1 MRVDWQD
8 APNRALANARPHER
22 GCIMRKRIV
31 GLLTCAVCAFALCL
45 GLAGCGGSKGANKDQ
60 FVGYWE
66 CVTGTADGETL
77 AEEDL
82 DYFRELG
89 FNIVLHLAEDGTGE
103 CDILGDITET
113 AWDAEKSTMEFDGQ
127 TVDIK
132 IEDGNLKLSDGSS
145 IDMTFRKG
153 DQDKLAKQ
161 IEDDRSGANNL
172 LNSIDDD
179 EDAAADDSDFA
190 DAVAFSPEVV
200 VADDEYLTIT
210 ITEKGVDKWGDVGYT
225 VHLVNNSDKNIF
237 VYADSTRNAVDGTMM
252 SPFLGVTLMG
262 HTNATE
268 FMSYSDLSSVDE
280 LKNATVTIAAQD
292 DDEFV
297 QYGTY
302 QVTVP

>member
-1 MRVDWQD
+1 
-8 APNRALANARPHER
+8 
-22 GCIMRKRIV
+22 MRKRIF
-31 GLLTCAVCAFALCL
+31 GLLTCALCAFALCL
-45 GLAGCGGSKGANKDQ
+45 GLVGCGGSKGASKDQ

-66 CVTGTADGETL
+66 CVTGTVEGETL
-77 AEEDL
+77 KEEDL

-113 AWDAEKSTMEFDGQ
+113 TWDAEKGTMKFEGD
-127 TVDIK
+127 TVNIK
-132 IEDGNLKLSDGSS
+132 VEESNLKLSNDSGV
-145 IDMTFRKG
+145 DMTFRKG
-153 DQDKLAKQ
+153 DQDKLAEQ
-161 IEDDRSGANNL
+161 IENDRSGANNL
-172 LNSIDDD
+172 LEGVD
-179 EDAAADDSDFA
+179 EDDSSTTSAATDSDYT
-190 DAVAFSPEVV
+190 DVATFSPEVV

-210 ITEKGVDKWGDVGYT
+210 VTEKGVDKWGDVGYV

-252 SPFLGVTLMG
+252 SPFFGVTLMG

-268 FMSYSDLSSVDE
+268 FMSYSDVASVDD
-280 LKNATVTIAAQD
+280 LKNATVTLVAQD

-297 QYGTY
+297 EYGTY